1 MLDIQHISKTF
12 NVGTVNEKRAVTD
25 LSLHLE
31 KGDFVTVIGSNGAGK
46 STLFNAI
53 AGSFYV
59 DKGRILLNGKDI
71 TFTREHDRS
80 RVIGRLFQDPLRGT
94 APHMSIEEN
103 LALAYLRAAHGN
115 PFSRITAKDRELF
128 RAQLAQLDMG
138 LEDRMNT
145 PVGLLSGGQRQALTL
160 LMATMVTPE
169 LLLLDEHTAAL
180 DPVTADKVLT
190 LTRSVVSERS
200 ISCLMITHNMH
211 QALELGTRT
220 LMMDAGR
227 IVLDVSGPERADMTV
242 QGLLDAFAAKAGE
255 AFDNDRVLLSTAED
269 REN

>member
-25 LSLHLE
+25 LSLHLD

-46 STLFNAI
+46 STLFNAV

-59 DKGRILLNGKDI
+59 DEGRILLNGKDI

-138 LEDRMNT
+138 LEDRLVQ

-160 LMATMVTPE
+160 LMATMVPPE

-180 DPVTADKVLT
+180 DPKTADKVLQIT
-190 LTRSVVSERS
+190 EEIVARDNLTTMMV
-200 ISCLMITHNMH
+200 THNMKH
-211 QALELGTRT
+211 AIQYGNRLI
-220 LMMDAGR
+220 MMDSGR
-227 IVLDVSGPERADMTV
+227 VVVDIRGEEKKHLTV
-242 QGLLDAFAAKAGE
+242 RDLLEKFNIE
-255 AFDNDRVLLSTAED
+255 NDRMLLSE
-269 REN
+269 

>member
-25 LSLHLE
+25 LSLHLD

-71 TFTREHDRS
+71 TFTREHNRS

-94 APHMSIEEN
+94 APSMTIEEN

-115 PFSRITAKDRELF
+115 PFSRISKKDKEF
-128 RAQLAQLDMG
+128 FAEQLKQLDMG
-138 LEDRMNT
+138 LEDRMKQ

-160 LMATMVTPE
+160 LMATLVTPK

-180 DPVTADKVLT
+180 DPQTAQRVMDITDRLVRENHLT
-190 LTRSVVSERS
+190 T
-200 ISCLMITHNMH
+200 LMITHNMRDAIH
-211 QALELGTRT
+211 YGNRL
-220 LMMDAGR
+220 LMLHNGR
-227 IVLDVSGPERADMTV
+227 IVLDISGEEKARLTVPDLLALFSKVSGQEY
-242 QGLLDAFAAKAGE
+242 
-255 AFDNDRVLLSTAED
+255 DNDRALLA
-269 REN
+269 

>member
-25 LSLHLE
+25 LSLHLD

-59 DKGRILLNGKDI
+59 EEGRILLNGKDI

-138 LEDRMNT
+138 LEDRLGQ
-145 PVGLLSGGQRQALTL
+145 PVGLLSGGQRSKLALGKL
-160 LMATMVTPE
+160 LLSAPD
-169 LLLLDEHTAAL
+169 LLLLDEPTNHIDLTSLEWLESFINDYRGSAVIISHDRYFL
-180 DPVTADKVLT
+180 DKVTTKTML
-190 LTRSVVSERS
+190 
-200 ISCLMITHNMH
+200 
-211 QALELGTRT
+211 LENGKIEMFNGGYSRFL
-220 LMMDAGR
+220 
-227 IVLDVSGPERADMTV
+227 
-242 QGLLDAFAAKAGE
+242 
-255 AFDNDRVLLSTAED
+255 
-269 REN
+269 